1 MSEVRCGTCAHF
13 RGVFP
18 ELNLGECARLEFR
31 VLGDAAHIHAGIV
44 SDANMERFVV
54 SPSFGCVYHD
64 PRDDEEGEG
73 ERVMSRGEVG
83 GYLRTRHRVE
93 DACDTEAWLTA
104 NQVKAR
110 IQHAPPLALSTVR
123 EYLAGL
129 TRVGRLERKWGRSGV
144 TGYHAYHYR
153 RVW

>member
-83 GYLRTRHRVE
+83 GYLRTWHRVVGRVRHGGVAHSQPGE
-93 DACDTEAWLTA
+93 SAHP
-104 NQVKAR
+104 AR
-110 IQHAPPLALSTVR
+110 PT
-123 EYLAGL
+123 AGL
-129 TRVGRLERKWGRSGV
+129 VHG
-144 TGYHAYHYR
+144 A
-153 RVW
+153 